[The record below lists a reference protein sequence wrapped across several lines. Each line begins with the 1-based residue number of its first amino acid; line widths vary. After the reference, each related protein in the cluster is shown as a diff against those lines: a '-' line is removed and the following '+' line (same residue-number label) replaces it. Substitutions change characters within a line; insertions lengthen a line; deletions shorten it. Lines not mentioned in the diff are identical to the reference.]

1 MRRVLLIIA
10 LSTALLSVGAGALAQ
25 GYPPLSFP
33 QMIQLDLAL
42 IRQQH
47 QPERPGDLFFNPSTE
62 TGGAKARAVYTGQS
76 RPLDQRKQAFIN
88 AFASTSIGNER
99 YATLYEREYRFT
111 AGGQDW
117 WLPVQSQVAGYF
129 AKELKAG
136 QSVSLYIR
144 NAGGFRQSDSW
155 DWVFLVEEF
164 DTPEG
169 VTPSVPPGKAPPE
182 KGQPQ
187 PKKPPVPKGPKIET

>member
-1 MRRVLLIIA
+1 MRRAILFLA
-10 LSTALLSVGAGALAQ
+10 FLAALLSAGGAALAQ
-25 GYPPLSFP
+25 GYPALSFA
-33 QMIQLDLAL
+33 QMIQLDQEL

-47 QPERPGDLFFNPSTE
+47 QPERPGDLFFNPSSE

-76 RPLDQRKQAFIN
+76 RPLDQRRQAFIN
-88 AFASTSIGNER
+88 AFASTSLGNER
-99 YATLYEREYRFT
+99 YAALYEREYRFT

-129 AKELKAG
+129 TKELKVG
-136 QSVSLYIR
+136 QTVWLYIR
-144 NAGGFRQSDSW
+144 NAGGFRLSDSW

-169 VTPSVPPGKAPPE
+169 VTPAPEE
-182 KGQPQ
+182 KGQPR
-187 PKKPPVPKGPKIET
+187 PKKPAAPKGPKIAT

>member
-1 MRRVLLIIA
+1 MRRAILFLA
-10 LSTALLSVGAGALAQ
+10 FAAALLSAGGGACAQ
-25 GYPPLSFP
+25 GYPPLSFA
-33 QMIQLDLAL
+33 QMIQLDEAL
-42 IRQQH
+42 IRQQR
-47 QPERPGDLFFNPSTE
+47 QPERPGDLFFNPSSE

-88 AFASTSIGNER
+88 AFASTNLGNDR
-99 YATLYEREYRFT
+99 YAALYEREYRFI

-117 WLPVQSQVAGYF
+117 WLPVQSQVASYF
-129 AKELKAG
+129 GKELKAG
-136 QSVSLYIR
+136 QPVWLYIR
-144 NAGGFRQSDSW
+144 NAGGFRLSDSW

-169 VTPSVPPGKAPPE
+169 ATPSAPPE

-187 PKKPPVPKGPKIET
+187 PKKPPAPTGPKIPT

>member
-1 MRRVLLIIA
+1 MRRAIVFV
-10 LSTALLSVGAGALAQ
+10 ALLFALRSAGGGVLAQ
-25 GYPPLSFP
+25 GLPTLTFP
-33 QMIQLDLAL
+33 QLIQLDLAL
-42 IRQQH
+42 IKQQR

-62 TGGAKARAVYTGQS
+62 TGGAKTRAVYTGQS
-76 RPLDQRKQAFIN
+76 RPLDQRKQAFIT
-88 AFASTSIGNER
+88 AFASTSVGNDR

-129 AKELKAG
+129 GKELKVG
-136 QSVSLYIR
+136 ESVTLYIR
-144 NAGGFRQSDSW
+144 NAGGFRLSDSW

-169 VTPSVPPGKAPPE
+169 ADKAAPE
-182 KGQPQ
+182 DKGGPA
-187 PKKPPVPKGPKIET
+187 PRKAPVPKGPKTAT

>member
-1 MRRVLLIIA
+1 MRRAILVLAFLAFLAA
-10 LSTALLSVGAGALAQ
+10 LSPAGAGGAWAQ
-25 GYPPLSFP
+25 GYPSLSFA

-42 IRQQH
+42 IRQQR

-62 TGGAKARAVYTGQS
+62 TGGARTRAIYTGQS

-88 AFASTSIGNER
+88 AFASTSVGNDR
-99 YATLYEREYRFT
+99 YAALYEREYRFT

-129 AKELKAG
+129 GKELKVG
-136 QSVSLYIR
+136 QAVTLYIR
-144 NAGGFRQSDSW
+144 NAGGFRLSDSW

-164 DTPEG
+164 DTPESAAPAPEG
-169 VTPSVPPGKAPPE
+169 KGKSGEPKTPAI
-182 KGQPQ
+182 
-187 PKKPPVPKGPKIET
+187 PKGPKIAT